1 MADELKKIVREELEF
16 AKKRLEAAEIL
27 LNNNMIEDSINR
39 IYYSLL
45 HAAKSMLNVLGYD
58 AKTHVGIISEF
69 GLRIIKEKLI
79 EKKFGRVLRK
89 AFEMRESSDYKI
101 SVVFEREEV
110 EELLKEAK
118 DFLKMAEEFVKS
130 KL

>member
-58 AKTHVGIISEF
+58 AKTYVGIISEF

-118 DFLKMAEEFVKS
+118 DFLKMAEKFVK
-130 KL
+130 LRL